1 MRIEALETMDG
12 AQRVRRTR
20 LWEPHG
26 IQPQQPQ
33 GPQQFTPADLLQII
47 ELMTQ
52 LITELIGQLMPS
64 DQAGRMPF
72 NRPGQDRPLH
82 QQHEQPAPH
91 APTPGVGGTPEAHAP
106 VAHASTPFAPPESA
120 VPGPAPVTATEQSP
134 KPTTQGE
141 SVSGGT
147 LTGSVDGGG
156 PNSLLVRNR
165 SDQPIQVAMFRNL
178 APGMHPNFDGPNA
191 QFTIPAN
198 GELRISVPDDWQGRL
213 QKYSGSTQDPS
224 NWAEL
229 NFEASTGKI
238 WFNESDIPGRNSSM
252 LITAPD
258 GAVAGST
265 RSVLQDAP
273 ASVVTVDSS
282 GEKVIKPPQWFT
294 GVTDQGAV
302 NYLNESLGNTN
313 AYVLPD
319 DHLAVR
325 VSEADMLTIDIGA
338 A

>member
-1 MRIEALETMDG
+1 MRIEALDTMDG
-12 AQRVRRTR
+12 AQRMRRTR
-20 LWEPHG
+20 IWEQHG

-33 GPQQFTPADLLQII
+33 ATPQLTPADLLQII

-52 LITELIGQLMPS
+52 LITELIGQLAPS
-64 DQAGRMPF
+64 NQAGQMPF
-72 NRPGQDRPLH
+72 DNPGQDRPLH
-82 QQHEQPAPH
+82 EQPAQH
-91 APTPGVGGTPEAHAP
+91 AATPGSARTPEAHAL
-106 VAHASTPFAPPESA
+106 HKPE
-120 VPGPAPVTATEQSP
+120 PAPVTPPEPVTPEPAPVAATEQPSDP
-134 KPTTQGE
+134 VTPGE
-141 SVSGGT
+141 PVAGAT

-156 PNSLLVRNR
+156 PNSVLVRNR

-178 APGMHPNFDGPNA
+178 APGMHPNFEGPNA

-229 NFEASTGKI
+229 NFEGSTGKI

-265 RSVLQDAP
+265 KSVLGDAP
-273 ASVVTVDSS
+273 PGVVAVDSS
-282 GEKVIKPPQWFT
+282 GQKVIKPPQWFT

-302 NYLNESLGNTN
+302 DYLNQALGNTN

-325 VSEADMLTIDIGA
+325 VSEADTLTIDIGTA
-338 A
+338 

>member
-1 MRIEALETMDG
+1 MRIEALDIVDG
-12 AQRVRRTR
+12 AQRLRRTSI
-20 LWEPHG
+20 WEPHEVRP
-26 IQPQQPQ
+26 QPSQGMPQ
-33 GPQQFTPADLLQII
+33 FSPTDVLQIVQ
-47 ELMTQ
+47 LMTQ
-52 LITELIGQLMPS
+52 LITELIGQLAPS
-64 DQAGRMPF
+64 MAAGQMPF
-72 NRPGQDRPLH
+72 DQPGRDRPLH
-82 QQHEQPAPH
+82 EPLPSFAASPDAAPPATTA
-91 APTPGVGGTPEAHAP
+91 APPTAAPRPQDAEAVP
-106 VAHASTPFAPPESA
+106 VAASERPS
-120 VPGPAPVTATEQSP
+120 
-134 KPTTQGE
+134 E
-141 SVSGGT
+141 SVASSRPTSGRT

-165 SDQPIQVAMFRNL
+165 SDQPIEVAMFRNL
-178 APGMHPNFDGPNA
+178 APGMHPNFEGPNA

-258 GAVAGST
+258 GAVAGSSK
-265 RSVLQDAP
+265 SVLENAP

-282 GEKVIKPPQWFT
+282 GQKVIKPPQWFT
-294 GVTDQGAV
+294 GVTDHGAV
-302 NYLNESLGNTN
+302 NYLNDALGNTN

-325 VSEADMLTIDIGA
+325 VSEADTLTIDIGA
-338 A
+338 P

>member
-1 MRIEALETMDG
+1 MRIEALEMVEG
-12 AQRVRRTR
+12 PQRLRRTM
-20 LWEPHG
+20 LWQPQE
-26 IQPQQPQ
+26 IQPAPQPQ
-33 GPQQFTPADLLQII
+33 ATPHFSPADLMQIV

-52 LITELIGQLMPS
+52 LITELIGQLAPS
-64 DQAGRMPF
+64 MLAGQQPF
-72 NRPGQDRPLH
+72 DTPGQDRPLH
-82 QQHEQPAPH
+82 ELPDPSAAAQRIDN
-91 APTPGVGGTPEAHAP
+91 TPGTNETPLSPPPDPAARAEPVSAPEAL
-106 VAHASTPFAPPESA
+106 APPAQSEPTS
-120 VPGPAPVTATEQSP
+120 GTEP
-134 KPTTQGE
+134 
-141 SVSGGT
+141 

-156 PNSLLVRNR
+156 PNSVLVRNR
-165 SDQPIQVAMFRNL
+165 GDQPIEVAMFRNL

-191 QFTIPAN
+191 QFTIPAH

-238 WFNESDIPGRNSSM
+238 WFNESDIPGRNSSL

-258 GAVAGST
+258 GAVAGSSH
-265 RSVLQDAP
+265 SVLQNAP
-273 ASVVTVDSS
+273 ESVVTVDSS
-282 GEKVIKPPQWFT
+282 GQKVIKPPQWFT

-302 NYLNESLGNTN
+302 DYLNQALGNTN

-325 VSEADMLTIDIGA
+325 VSEADTLTIDIGA
-338 A
+338 P